1 MQKKKIIYENFNYKI
16 NKPLQSKLI
25 NHLYSKELFLKYP
38 LLKSLCSNY
47 KYDVTK
53 KNLKKLKKYKS
64 YNLIG
69 MGGSILGAQA
79 IYDFLN
85 KKIKKKIYFL

>member
-1 MQKKKIIYENFNYKI
+1 MQKKKIIYENFEYKI
-16 NKPLQSKLI
+16 NKPLQKKLLK
-25 NHLYSKELFLKYP
+25 HLNSNELFLKYP

-53 KNLKKLKKYKS
+53 NNLKKLKKYKN

-69 MGGSILGAQA
+69 MRV
-79 IYDFLN
+79 
-85 KKIKKKIYFL
+85 YFSSSHL